1 MPTTRTAAELD
12 DLSEAPMTAP
22 ELAAARRAPRIKII
36 RRALSLTFEKF
47 SETYRIP
54 LDLLRAWETGSV
66 EPDAPARAYLEVI
79 AREPEMT
86 AKALQGRDAA

>member
-1 MPTTRTAAELD
+1 MPTTRTAAELE
-12 DLSEAPMTAP
+12 DLSETPLTAQ
-22 ELAAARRAPRIKII
+22 ELANARRAPRIKII
-36 RRALSLTFEKF
+36 RRALGLAFEKF

-54 LDLLRAWETGSV
+54 VDLLRVWETGSV

-86 AKALQGRDAA
+86 ADALRRKYAA